1 MHPNDR
7 CTTVAV
13 FDDEDIENLQRRARD
28 ENGKSILVP
37 AKMNYSEW
45 YEKYVKTPS
54 ELKIQPYIVGNINRD
69 TYKDIANNITTK
81 DVVLLPKQIEHI
93 KERHKGVYEKY
104 KDNINEILSKPDYI
118 FKDPKHKNT
127 ALVIKKYDNN
137 VEAVLKL
144 NTDVNNN
151 FKNSIITMWEI
162 KDKRL
167 ERYKETH
174 DIIYK
179 KE

>member
-1 MHPNDR
+1 M
-7 CTTVAV
+7 
-13 FDDEDIENLQRRARD
+13 QRRAKN
-28 ENGKSILVP
+28 ENGNTIFVP
-37 AKMNYSEW
+37 QDIDYKKW
-45 YEKYVKTPS
+45 YEKYVKEPQ
-54 ELKIQPYIVGNINRD
+54 ENKIHPYIIGRIDINK
-69 TYKDIANNITTK
+69 YKNIANNIATK

-93 KERHKGVYEKY
+93 EERHKGVYDKY
-104 KDNINEILSKPDYI
+104 KNELTNILNNPDYI

-127 ALVIKKYDNN
+127 ALLVRKYDNN
-137 VEAVLKL
+137 IEVVLKL
-144 NTDVNNN
+144 NTDTKNN

-174 DIIYK
+174 QIIYK